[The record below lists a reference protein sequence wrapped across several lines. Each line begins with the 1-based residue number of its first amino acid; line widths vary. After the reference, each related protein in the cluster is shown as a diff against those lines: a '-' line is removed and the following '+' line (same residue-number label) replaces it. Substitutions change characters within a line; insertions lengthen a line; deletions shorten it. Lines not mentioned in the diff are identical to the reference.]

1 MELAATQKPI
11 GVALLNMGGPA
22 TVEEIRPFL
31 TRLFS
36 DAVMLPLPAPLRQL
50 LARIIAWRRSPKVA
64 GRYESIG
71 GGSPVGPESARQAG
85 ALQERL
91 GEGFAVR
98 HVFRYSEPG
107 PESVLEKLYLL
118 GVRQLV
124 ALPAYPQWSK
134 TTSGSSVAHL
144 GRVAHQLGLEC
155 LEAPSYPAGEG
166 FVQTLAAGIGPL
178 LDGADH
184 LLFTAHGLPAR
195 VVQQGDPYVAQ
206 VQRTVTALERL
217 LPAAPPR
224 SLAFQS
230 RLGPLAWVG
239 PHVDHEIRRLA
250 VEGVRRLVV
259 APITFACENLET
271 LWDLDREMAGLA
283 DRCGIEDYRRAPAP
297 GSHPVFIGQLARLV
311 LEKAR
316 LAGWIA
322 ADQQTEYD
330 DES

>member
-1 MELAATQKPI
+1 MELAATQEPI

-50 LARIIAWRRSPKVA
+50 LARLIAWRRSPKVA
-64 GRYESIG
+64 GRYEAIG
-71 GGSPVGPESARQAG
+71 GGSPVGPESARQAH
-85 ALQERL
+85 ALQQRL
-91 GEGFAVR
+91 GRGFAVR

-107 PESVLEKLYLL
+107 PGMVLDKLYLL
-118 GVRQLV
+118 GVRRLV
-124 ALPAYPQWSK
+124 ALPAYPQWSE

-144 GRVAHQLGLEC
+144 GRVARHLGLEC
-155 LEAPSYPAGEG
+155 LESPPYPAGEG
-166 FVQTLAAGIGPL
+166 FVRSLAAGIGPL

-195 VVQQGDPYVAQ
+195 VVRRGDPYVAQ
-206 VQRTVTALERL
+206 VQRTVAALERL
-217 LPAAPPR
+217 LPADPPR

-239 PHVDHEIRRLA
+239 PHVDDEIRRLA
-250 VEGVRRLVV
+250 GAGVRRLVL
-259 APITFACENLET
+259 APITFVCENLET

-283 DRCGIEDYRRAPAP
+283 DRCGIEDYRRAPVP
-297 GSHPVFIGQLARLV
+297 GTDPAFIGELARLV
-311 LEKAR
+311 RGKAR
-316 LAGWIA
+316 QAGWIA
-322 ADQQTEYD
+322 DGRPTEIF